1 MTRVEA
7 LVQNLVERVLE
18 TGQTLGRVI
27 ILVVNM
33 DISFIDSLFYILRK
47 QTLVHIG
54 LRGLGRELHHHSR
67 RRVSIHVGILTSNVI
82 GLSVNDF
89 LENLAGLGLAREIPL
104 VPVCNVFLRDLL
116 ARTFHQFEFYAVL
129 NLLDTHLFG
138 VLLGDGISNLCGKD
152 NVFAVFGHIHGLENG
167 RNDFLVVEVNETS
180 VPFDYILD
188 HNIRGLCYLSVCTV
202 LQAS

>member
-1 MTRVEA
+1 
-7 LVQNLVERVLE
+7 
-18 TGQTLGRVI
+18 
-27 ILVVNM
+27 M
-33 DISFIDSLFYILRK
+33 DISFIDSLFHILRK

-89 LENLAGLGLAREIPL
+89 LENLASLGLAREIPL
-104 VPVCNVFLRDLL
+104 VPVCNVFLCDLL

-138 VLLGDGISNLCGKD
+138 VL
-152 NVFAVFGHIHGLENG
+152 AVFGHIHGLENG

-188 HNIRGLCYLSVCTV
+188 HNIRGLCYCRFTLSCRLHRSGCKAV
-202 LQAS
+202 LTKIGDLTKRYPVLKGKFSTPDSE